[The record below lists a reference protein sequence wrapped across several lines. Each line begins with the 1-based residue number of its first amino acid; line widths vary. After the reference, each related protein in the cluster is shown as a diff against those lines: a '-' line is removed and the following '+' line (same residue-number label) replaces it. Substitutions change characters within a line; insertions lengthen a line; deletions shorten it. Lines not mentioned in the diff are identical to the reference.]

1 MLLYRKTRHLK
12 QYIMKQIN
20 FIPIEEKTMNDKLVN
35 LYGSHLVGLYT
46 KAEVIYTHKWYK
58 KHVKPAAPL
67 LIELEEYPDG
77 HYPYEEADVR
87 VMIFGRETNNW
98 KDGDRQK
105 DAKTYTE
112 YGTYNFH
119 LQTNDDI
126 LAEIRGKHTDANGN
140 DLPESE
146 ERKGL
151 TDIYIDYLYRREED
165 GPNKGERIRTG
176 KTPFTKWNYNFID
189 ALQVRLGSKRVEFVW
204 NNLFKIGKG
213 NIGSSARGESPAFIR
228 DIEKEC
234 FDVIRQ
240 EIEILKPDIII
251 FAPLTADNVIVE
263 KFGLENSDFQLI
275 DDKLPELRRIEI
287 PGIKYAARTIHPAYK
302 SNDILN
308 EYNNALIEDI
318 LKHI

>member
-1 MLLYRKTRHLK
+1 
-12 QYIMKQIN
+12 MKQIT
-20 FIPIEEKTMNDKLVN
+20 FTPIEEKTLNDKLVN

-46 KAEVIYTHKWYK
+46 KAEVIYTHKWYERN
-58 KHVKPAAPL
+58 VKPAAPL
-67 LIELEEYPDG
+67 LIELEEDPEVPG
-77 HYPYEEADVR
+77 RYPYEEADIR

-98 KDGDRQK
+98 HDGNRQK

-126 LAEIRGKHTDANGN
+126 LAEIRGKHTDADGN
-140 DLPESE
+140 NLPEA
-146 ERKGL
+146 KDCNGL

-165 GPNKGERIRTG
+165 GPNKGERIRKG
-176 KTPFTKWNYNFID
+176 KAPFTKWNYDFID
-189 ALQVRLGSKRVEFVW
+189 ALQARLGSKRVEFVW

-228 DIEKEC
+228 DIEKEY

-240 EIEILKPDIII
+240 EIEILNPDIII
-251 FAPLTADNVIVE
+251 FAPLNADNVIMD
-263 KFGLENSDFQLI
+263 KFGLTNEQFQTI
-275 DDKLPELRRIEI
+275 NNNLPELRRIEI
-287 PGIKYAARTIHPAYK
+287 PGIKYAARTIHPSGLK
-302 SNDILN
+302 N
-308 EYNNALIEDI
+308 EVLEAYNNALIEDI

>member
-1 MLLYRKTRHLK
+1 
-12 QYIMKQIN
+12 MKQIT
-20 FIPIEEKTMNDKLVN
+20 FTPIEEKTLNDKLVN

-46 KAEVIYTHKWYK
+46 KAEVIYTHKWYERN
-58 KHVKPAAPL
+58 VKPAAPL
-67 LIELEEYPDG
+67 LIELEEDPEVPG
-77 HYPYEEADVR
+77 RYPYEEADIR

-98 KDGDRQK
+98 HDGVRQK

-126 LAEIRGKHTDANGN
+126 LAEIRGKHTDADGN
-140 DLPESE
+140 NLPEAE
-146 ERKGL
+146 DCNGL

-165 GPNKGERIRTG
+165 GPNKGERIRKG
-176 KTPFTKWNYNFID
+176 KTPFTKWNYDFID
-189 ALQVRLGSKRVEFVW
+189 ALQARLGTKRVEFVW

-240 EIEILKPDIII
+240 EIEILRPDIII
-251 FAPLTADNVIVE
+251 FAPLNADNVIVE
-263 KFGLENSDFQLI
+263 KLGLENSDFQLI

-287 PGIKYAARTIHPAYK
+287 PGIKYAARTIHPSISGL
-302 SNDILN
+302 SNDTLN
-308 EYNNALIEDI
+308 IYNNALIEDI
-318 LKHI
+318 LKHV